1 MLVDDAVRSAH
12 EREEERRGDVVGQVA
27 DDAQAA
33 ALKDGRPVE
42 FQGVG
47 LDERELLGGELLAQ
61 KLGEVAVDLDGGF
74 VACAGDD
81 FARERGLA
89 RADFNESVARLRV
102 DAAHDALDPVAVMK
116 EVLTEAFA
124 GLVPF
129 KPFLF
134 HGSSIKSVLIGGRR
148 SCSCRPPCPVLRC
161 RAQCRG
167 RPRS

>member
-1 MLVDDAVRSAH
+1 MPTV
-12 EREEERRGDVVGQVA
+12 EQVA
-27 DDAQAA
+27 FAGPLPLAMVLEKID
-33 ALKDGRPVE
+33 LGIV
-42 FQGVG
+42 GVSPSAE
-47 LDERELLGGELLAQ
+47 LVVYSNPKARELLGGELLAQ

>member
-1 MLVDDAVRSAH
+1 MHDVAVLEHHAQTAVSLAAGFGDHAVDHFTLEH
-12 EREEERRGDVVGQVA
+12 EVL
-27 DDAQAA
+27 AA

-124 GLVPF
+124 GLCP
-129 KPFLF
+129 
-134 HGSSIKSVLIGGRR
+134 SSH
-148 SCSCRPPCPVLRC
+148 SCFTVLR
-161 RAQCRG
+161 
-167 RPRS
+167 